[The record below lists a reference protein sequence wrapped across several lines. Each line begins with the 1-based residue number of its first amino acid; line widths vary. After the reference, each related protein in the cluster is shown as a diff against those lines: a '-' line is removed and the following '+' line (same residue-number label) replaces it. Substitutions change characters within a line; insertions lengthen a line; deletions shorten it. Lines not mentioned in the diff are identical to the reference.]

1 MRTGSGSGGAV
12 FELFLLLIGGPTLRR
27 KWWVVG
33 TIGIVWLVLG
43 ILLLLDALFNEV
55 RIPADYFAI
64 PLVIMAAVSF
74 GAGIMSNSRM
84 HRTMRFIKGAVCV
97 IIILLLVDAPWHSDI
112 VIALLVGTM
121 LICDAIWRAG
131 SAYVVRFPRW
141 HGALALAGLEF
152 LMGLWSY
159 VPWPTHWRGEVGS
172 DVAQLIIVAAVGVTA
187 FALRVRSLPDGVLLA
202 DILAQTRA
210 DRAGHSG
217 PVPHKAHLSGPQSFD
232 GELIVHVWTPTGGL
246 APLAQGVQR
255 YVVAQDATGA
265 ASTGHSALQLQPDV
279 YISHYPAVEIERSPD
294 QFARVLRATRENDV
308 AGEFKPSYD
317 YESAEWCPST
327 MQVRLVGINGAAVR
341 HFWRD
346 YSTDSTYNLTYRNC
360 SSAVAR
366 ALDAAIEGR
375 YAKEIRSPLFVIRL
389 LSLPELWVAG
399 LMRRRAAWMA
409 WTPGMVLDYARAVS
423 GILQM
428 GGERRSWRTLRA
440 AAHARG
446 NAGHAPE
453 NK

>member
-1 MRTGSGSGGAV
+1 M

-33 TIGIVWLVLG
+33 IIGIVWLVIG
-43 ILLLLDALFNEV
+43 ILLMLDALFNEV

-64 PLVIMAAVSF
+64 PLVIIAFVSF
-74 GAGIMSNSRM
+74 GAGIMSQSRM
-84 HRTMRFIKGAVCV
+84 HRTMRFIKGLVCV
-97 IIILLLVDAPWHSDI
+97 VIILLIIDAPWHSDI
-112 VIALLVGTM
+112 VIGILVGTL

-131 SAYVVRFPRW
+131 SAYVVRFPAW
-141 HGALALAGLEF
+141 HSALALAGLEF
-152 LMGLWSY
+152 LMGLWSF

-172 DVAQLIIVAAVGVTA
+172 DVAQLIIVTAVGVTA
-187 FALRVRSLPDGVLLA
+187 FALRVRRLPEGVLLA

-210 DRAGHSG
+210 DRAGQAQ
-217 PVPHKAHLSGPQSFD
+217 PHAEIAAAAAPQRFD
-232 GELIVHVWTPTGGL
+232 DILTVHVWTPTGGL

-265 ASTGHSALQLQPDV
+265 ASTGHAALQMEPDL

-308 AGEFKPSYD
+308 PGEFKPSYA

-327 MQVRLVGINGAAVR
+327 MQVRLAGINGAAVR
-341 HFWRD
+341 RFWAD
-346 YSTDSTYNLTYRNC
+346 YRVDSTYNLTYRNC

-375 YAKEIRSPLFVIRL
+375 YASEIRSPLFVIRL

-428 GGERRSWRTLRA
+428 GGGRRRLRVLRTA
-440 AAHARG
+440 ARTRPDAR
-446 NAGHAPE
+446 HAPE

>member
-1 MRTGSGSGGAV
+1 MGSGDAV

-33 TIGIVWLVLG
+33 IIGLLWLVIG
-43 ILLLLDALFNEV
+43 VLLLLDALFNEV

-64 PLVIMAAVSF
+64 PLLIMAAVSF
-74 GAGIMSNSRM
+74 GAGIMSRSRM

-97 IIILLLVDAPWHSDI
+97 IIILLIIDAPWHSDI
-112 VIALLVGTM
+112 VIGFLVGTM

-131 SAYVVRFPRW
+131 SAYVVRFPSWR
-141 HGALALAGLEF
+141 GALALAGLEF
-152 LMGLWSY
+152 LMGLWSF

-187 FALRVRSLPDGVLLA
+187 FALRVRRLPEGILLA

-210 DRAGHSG
+210 DRAGQTH
-217 PVPHKAHLSGPQSFD
+217 PHVELPEQAAPQRFD
-232 GELIVHVWTPTGGL
+232 ETLIVHVWTPTGGL

-265 ASTGHSALQLQPDV
+265 ASTGHAALQLPPDL

-308 AGEFKPSYD
+308 PGEFKPSYEK
-317 YESAEWCPST
+317 ESAEWCPST
-327 MQVRLVGINGAAVR
+327 MQVRLTGINGAAVR
-341 HFWRD
+341 RFWAD
-346 YSTDSTYNLTYRNC
+346 YSTDATYNLTYRNC

-375 YAKEIRSPLFVIRL
+375 FANDIRSPLFVIRL

-428 GGERRSWRTLRA
+428 GGGRRSLRTLRGA
-440 AAHARG
+440 ARAQA
-446 NAGHAPE
+446 NAGHASE